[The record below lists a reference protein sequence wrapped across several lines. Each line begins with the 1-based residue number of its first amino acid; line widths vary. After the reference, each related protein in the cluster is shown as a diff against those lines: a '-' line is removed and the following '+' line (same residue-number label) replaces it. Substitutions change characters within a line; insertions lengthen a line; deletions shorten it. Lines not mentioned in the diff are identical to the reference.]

1 MLSSKKVR
9 TAARAKKRTIAE
21 QHDEV
26 LERPRHSS
34 IDDGV
39 SPGVAAQLSGIMPV
53 AVVVFTC
60 LAFASLWRSMAECS
74 EAAKALIRV
83 ELCPDDLRLAGMPQ
97 PPTFS
102 SRSGQTL
109 YWREA
114 KNPHIGFSAPRCLRE
129 PLTATF
135 CLLPT
140 GPSRT
145 RD

>member
-21 QHDEV
+21 QHDEG

-53 AVVVFTC
+53 AVVVFTS
-60 LAFASLWRSMAECS
+60 LAFASLWRSTAECS

-83 ELCPDDLRLAGMPQ
+83 ELCPDDVRLVVERDLCLECSRECTVQ
-97 PPTFS
+97 FS
-102 SRSGQTL
+102 SVQ
-109 YWREA
+109 
-114 KNPHIGFSAPRCLRE
+114 FS
-129 PLTATF
+129 TAQGGMRA
-135 CLLPT
+135 L
-140 GPSRT
+140 
-145 RD
+145 